1 MVDEISS
8 KDFVNLKCLG
18 GEFGYVLGCFENEVN
33 VQELVLGLGVLG
45 GGGVLGFGLEFFV
58 CSEGWF

>member
-1 MVDEISS
+1 MFSFFSVVVRMVDEISS

-33 VQELVLGLGVLG
+33 V
-45 GGGVLGFGLEFFV
+45 
-58 CSEGWF
+58 